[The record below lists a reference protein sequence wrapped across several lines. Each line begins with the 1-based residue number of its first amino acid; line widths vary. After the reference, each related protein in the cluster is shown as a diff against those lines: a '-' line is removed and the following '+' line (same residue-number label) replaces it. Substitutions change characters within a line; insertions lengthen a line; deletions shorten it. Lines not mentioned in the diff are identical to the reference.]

1 MKITTLLF
9 LLAFFSFLIPVPA
22 QINQDSHIEVWN
34 DESQPVV
41 KRLEAISVVHLD
53 KEGFTSPT
61 SNPDTVF
68 YHAQLQ
74 YDLAEANGLK
84 YWMAKALTA
93 QGVVLLDK
101 NDHKEASEYFIKSL
115 ALAEEIGDKKLIARN
130 SYNLGLGPFKEGD
143 FASAFP
149 YFHRAAKL
157 FEELGEINLHAFSLD
172 KIAFL
177 YSQQGE
183 LKQSNEYLKQAI
195 SIREEIAQTDDSFR
209 NKFILA
215 GMQQTLKT
223 HEAQLVLMDDNADS
237 TGQAEANEKF
247 NLAKDSMFLL
257 MADKDKAFPQ
267 LRKKEDIEKAPQK
280 KQDKNVTHYFGT
292 VVSLTAKAQIHLDQ
306 KDTLEAI
313 PFLEEAFKLAEKEK
327 ELNSAGWI
335 SLTLYQS
342 YRATRQ
348 YKKSLRMFELAVL
361 LRDSLKNMDNAKAII
376 EQQVKSDYE
385 KQKAIDDLENEKQIA
400 IEKQKKENQ
409 QKLSIA
415 IGIGLLFISLLALVI
430 FNRLKVTRK
439 QKGIIEEQKKKV
451 EQSEKYKE
459 QFLANMSHEIRTPMH
474 AISGMTNILV
484 RKEHLNHQTKF
495 LQAIKQSSRNLLV
508 ILNDILDLSK
518 IEAGKID
525 IQSIP
530 MNLHEVVLNVSDLL
544 RVKAEE
550 KGLSLHTNLA
560 ADIPEY
566 IYGDPTRLNQILL
579 NLLGNAIKFTE
590 KGAVSLSVSTDVDKL
605 RFAIKDSG
613 IGIPADQLDTIFNSF
628 EQVNDSITRKHGGTG
643 LGLNISKQLV
653 ELQNGRIW
661 VESQENIGSTFF
673 FELPLLPVEVDKKFE
688 SHITEDQLKE
698 MAASLS
704 GLNILVVEDDE
715 LNSIIAG
722 EDLEYYFKE
731 VTIGYAENGQ
741 RAVQEFET
749 GQYDLIL
756 MDIQMPELNGYDA
769 TQAIRKI
776 EAAKGTENPIRI
788 IAMTASLLKSEINNC
803 YAAGMDN
810 YIPKPYKPEE
820 LIGAIYEEV
829 KK

>member
-1 MKITTLLF
+1 
-9 LLAFFSFLIPVPA
+9 
-22 QINQDSHIEVWN
+22 
-34 DESQPVV
+34 
-41 KRLEAISVVHLD
+41 
-53 KEGFTSPT
+53 
-61 SNPDTVF
+61 
-68 YHAQLQ
+68 
-74 YDLAEANGLK
+74 
-84 YWMAKALTA
+84 
-93 QGVVLLDK
+93 
-101 NDHKEASEYFIKSL
+101 
-115 ALAEEIGDKKLIARN
+115 
-130 SYNLGLGPFKEGD
+130 
-143 FASAFP
+143 
-149 YFHRAAKL
+149 
-157 FEELGEINLHAFSLD
+157 
-172 KIAFL
+172 
-177 YSQQGE
+177 
-183 LKQSNEYLKQAI
+183 
-195 SIREEIAQTDDSFR
+195 
-209 NKFILA
+209 
-215 GMQQTLKT
+215 
-223 HEAQLVLMDDNADS
+223 
-237 TGQAEANEKF
+237 
-247 NLAKDSMFLL
+247 
-257 MADKDKAFPQ
+257 
-267 LRKKEDIEKAPQK
+267 
-280 KQDKNVTHYFGT
+280 
-292 VVSLTAKAQIHLDQ
+292 
-306 KDTLEAI
+306 
-313 PFLEEAFKLAEKEK
+313 
-327 ELNSAGWI
+327 
-335 SLTLYQS
+335 
-342 YRATRQ
+342 
-348 YKKSLRMFELAVL
+348 
-361 LRDSLKNMDNAKAII
+361 
-376 EQQVKSDYE
+376 
-385 KQKAIDDLENEKQIA
+385 
-400 IEKQKKENQ
+400 
-409 QKLSIA
+409 
-415 IGIGLLFISLLALVI
+415 
-430 FNRLKVTRK
+430 
-439 QKGIIEEQKKKV
+439 
-451 EQSEKYKE
+451 
-459 QFLANMSHEIRTPMH
+459 
-474 AISGMTNILV
+474 
-484 RKEHLNHQTKF
+484 
-495 LQAIKQSSRNLLV
+495 
-508 ILNDILDLSK
+508 
-518 IEAGKID
+518 
-525 IQSIP
+525 

-769 TQAIRKI
+769 TRAIRKI

-803 YAAGMDN
+803 YAAG
-810 YIPKPYKPEE
+810 Y
-820 LIGAIYEEV
+820 G
-829 KK
+829 

>member
-1 MKITTLLF
+1 MKKTSLL
-9 LLAFFSFLIPVPA
+9 LLIVFFSFLTPTSA
-22 QINQDSHIEVWN
+22 QINRDSLIEVWN
-34 DESQPVV
+34 DESQPVI

-53 KEGFTSPT
+53 KDGFTSPS

-84 YWMAKALTA
+84 YWMAKALTT
-93 QGVVLLDK
+93 QGVFFLNK
-101 NDHKEASEYFIKSL
+101 NDHKDANEYFIESL

-130 SYNLGLGPFKEGD
+130 SYNLGLGPLKEGD
-143 FASAFP
+143 FSSAFP

-157 FEELGEINLHAFSLD
+157 FEELGEKNLHAFSLD

-177 YSQQGE
+177 YGHQGE
-183 LKQSNEYLKQAI
+183 LKQSNQYLKEAI
-195 SIREEIAQTDDSFR
+195 SIREEIAKTDDSFR

-215 GMQQTLKT
+215 GMKQTVKT
-223 HEAQLVLMDDNADS
+223 HEAQLALLDDNVDS
-237 TGQAEANEKF
+237 TGKAEAIEKI
-247 NLAKDSMFLL
+247 NLAKDSFSLL
-257 MADKDKAFPQ
+257 LADSDKAFPPSYK
-267 LRKKEDIEKAPQK
+267 REGNKKTPQT
-280 KQDKNVTHYFGT
+280 KQDKKEKHYFGT
-292 VVSLTAKAQIHLDQ
+292 VASLTLQAQTHLDQ
-306 KDTLEAI
+306 KDTIKAI
-313 PFLEEAFKLAEKEK
+313 PFLEEALELAEKEN

-342 YRATRQ
+342 YKATRQ
-348 YKKSLRMFELAVL
+348 INKSLKMFELAVV
-361 LRDSLKNMDNAKAII
+361 LRDSIKNMDNAKAII
-376 EQQVKSDYE
+376 QQQVKSDYE
-385 KQKAIDDLENEKQIA
+385 KQKAIDDLENEKKLA
-400 IEKQKKENQ
+400 IEKQKKETQ

-415 IGIGLLFISLLALVI
+415 IGISLLLISILALVI
-430 FNRLKVTRK
+430 FNRLKVTRQ

-484 RKEHLNHQTKF
+484 RKDHLNHQERF
-495 LQAIKQSSRNLLV
+495 LKAIRQSSRNLLV

-530 MNLHEVVLNVSDLL
+530 MNLREVVLNVCDLL
-544 RVKAEE
+544 KVKAEE
-550 KGLSLHTNLA
+550 KGLSLHTDLA

-566 IYGDPTRLNQILL
+566 VYGDPTRLNQILL
-579 NLLGNAIKFTE
+579 NLFGNSIKFTE
-590 KGAVSLSVSTDVDKL
+590 KGSVSLSVATDADKF
-605 RFAIKDSG
+605 RFAIEDSG

-661 VESQENIGSTFF
+661 VESQESIGSTFF
-673 FELPLLPVEVDKKFE
+673 FELPLLPVKVDKKFE

-698 MAASLS
+698 MAAALS
-704 GLNILVVEDDE
+704 GLKILVVEDDE

-741 RAVQEFET
+741 EAIQEFET

-769 TQAIRKI
+769 TRAIRKI
-776 EAAKGTENPIRI
+776 EASKGTENPIRI

-803 YAAGMDN
+803 YAAGMNN